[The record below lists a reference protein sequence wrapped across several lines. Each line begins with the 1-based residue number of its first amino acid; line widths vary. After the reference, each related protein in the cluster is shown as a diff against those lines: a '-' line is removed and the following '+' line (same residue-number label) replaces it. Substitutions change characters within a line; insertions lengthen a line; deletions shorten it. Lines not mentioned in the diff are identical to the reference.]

1 MLKCKN
7 VKIVNIK
14 KTLHKY
20 TKKISPSFVIA
31 FLLPEII
38 KCFTYKHMRQEFE
51 YRRSFW
57 MDNREE
63 VMKTAMTAKFN
74 QHELF
79 RKALINT
86 GDRKLV
92 EASIDKFW
100 GCGRRLDDPEIIMPK
115 KQIAKNPRTFMVK
128 YWSLSGDI

>member
-1 MLKCKN
+1 MMMQDPFA
-7 VKIVNIK
+7 IK
-14 KTLHKY
+14 RAGDA
-20 TKKISPSFVIA
+20 V
-31 FLLPEII
+31 
-38 KCFTYKHMRQEFE
+38 HMSDTDEKL
-51 YRRSFW
+51 W

-115 KQIAKNPRTFMVK
+115 KQIAKKSKNIHGKILESIRRDLK
-128 YWSLSGDI
+128 NNG